1 MPILQKIHAV
11 RQLGLAV
18 VKTGKIT
25 GGINAQFAS
34 FPDVWSALKPAL
46 DEHQLSVGFCSS
58 LLSLHGDSESL
69 KMTLEISDGT
79 ERETFQFDMM
89 VPERILNSRG
99 SAVTNNAQR
108 IANAQ
113 SYCKRTALI
122 LFFGMS
128 AGNEDEVERM
138 MPTPDQTNIPGV
150 VIPGPNTTWQ
160 SLTDGIWANVMAPE
174 HDGKLEAIAA
184 ARGVKAM
191 VALWDN
197 FPDHCGLQAWA
208 ADWVTGTLEEHG
220 WTWGDVTAEDG
231 TLPASM
237 HQCNAA
243 ELRGATRAIGQLLR
257 KEAAK

>member
-1 MPILQKIHAV
+1 MSILQKIHAV

-25 GGINAQFAS
+25 GGINAPFAS

-46 DEHQLSVGFCSS
+46 DEQQLSVGFCSS
-58 LLSLHGDSESL
+58 VLSLHGDSESV
-69 KMTLEISDGT
+69 KMILEVSDGT
-79 ERETFQFDMM
+79 ERETFEFHMM

-99 SAVTNNAQR
+99 SSVVNNAQR

-113 SYCKRTALI
+113 SYCKRTSLI
-122 LFFGMS
+122 LFFGLS

-138 MPTPDQTNIPGV
+138 MPTQDQTNIPGV

-191 VALWDN
+191 VALWDS

-208 ADWVTGTLEEHG
+208 ADWMSSAMEEHG
-220 WTWGDVTAEDG
+220 WTWANVLDEDP
-231 TLPASM
+231 TLPESM
-237 HQCNAA
+237 SYCNAA
-243 ELRGATRAIGQLLR
+243 DLRGATKAVGQLLR
-257 KEAAK
+257 KGAAK